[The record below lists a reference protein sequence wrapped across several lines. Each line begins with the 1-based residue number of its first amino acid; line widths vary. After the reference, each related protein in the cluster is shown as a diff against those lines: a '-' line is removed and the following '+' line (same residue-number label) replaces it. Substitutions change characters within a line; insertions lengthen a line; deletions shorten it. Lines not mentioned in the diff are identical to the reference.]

1 MMLMT
6 SFAVRGQDAQIRYL
20 GHVGL
25 GWLGESELDWAIL
38 RAGAGARRRQ
48 AL

>member
-1 MMLMT
+1 MKTGRLCAGVVMMLMT

-25 GWLGESELDWAIL
+25 GWLGESELD
-38 RAGAGARRRQ
+38 
-48 AL
+48 